1 MQHLILENRWIV
13 LFTLEIF
20 AWSSTFFMLYARYK
34 MQSSFWFKTA
44 SVLFALTGV
53 IPQVSLGIVNLI
65 TKKEL
70 DLFSLAILLLIIY
83 GLTIGKKQAKQ
94 LDSWAKDK
102 FAYGAWRDKTLSSD
116 ILLRSVGRK
125 FLIQEVRRLT
135 RESGNL
141 VRAGKRGNG
150 G

>member
-1 MQHLILENRWIV
+1 MQHFILENKWIL
-13 LFTLEIF
+13 LFILEIF

-53 IPQVSLGIVNLI
+53 IPQVSLGIANFI

-83 GLTIGKKQAKQ
+83 ALTLGKKQAQK
-94 LDSWAKDK
+94 LDSWA
-102 FAYGAWRDKTLSSD
+102 
-116 ILLRSVGRK
+116 
-125 FLIQEVRRLT
+125 
-135 RESGNL
+135 RENFSEKS
-141 VRAGKRGNG
+141 AMS
-150 G
+150 